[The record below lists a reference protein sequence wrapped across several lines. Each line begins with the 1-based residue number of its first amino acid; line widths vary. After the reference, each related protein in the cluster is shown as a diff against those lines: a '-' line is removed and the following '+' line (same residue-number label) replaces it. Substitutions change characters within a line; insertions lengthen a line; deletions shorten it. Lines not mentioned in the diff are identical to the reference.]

1 MSVVPASVIVE
12 GIASDCRMFKG
23 GSCKVSFPLNTEV
36 RATDDIR
43 RFRTI
48 VVARGSAG
56 RVVDVQPKN
65 ARILYAVEFPIRR
78 SANATVTIPGLSEIE
93 LTPAG

>member
-1 MSVVPASVIVE
+1 LSVVPASVIVE

>member
-1 MSVVPASVIVE
+1 MSFLPGSVIVE
-12 GIASDCRMFKG
+12 GIASDCRMFQG
-23 GSCKVSFPLNTEV
+23 GSCKVPFPLNTEV

-43 RFRTI
+43 RFRTM
-48 VVARGSAG
+48 VVVRGSAG

-65 ARILYAVEFPIRR
+65 AKILYAVEFPIRR
-78 SANATVTIPGLSEIE
+78 SANATVTIAGLSEIE